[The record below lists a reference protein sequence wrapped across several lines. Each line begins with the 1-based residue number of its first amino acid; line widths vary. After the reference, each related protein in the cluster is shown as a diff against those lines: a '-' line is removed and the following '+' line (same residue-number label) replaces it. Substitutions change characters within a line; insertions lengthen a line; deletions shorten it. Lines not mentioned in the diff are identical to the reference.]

1 VFFFFFFFFSFWESF
16 IRGEGVHFFFFFIV
30 SINIIDESIRLLF
43 ETAREKF

>member
-1 VFFFFFFFFSFWESF
+1 VFFFFFFFSFWESF
-16 IRGEGVHFFFFFIV
+16 IRGEGVHFFFFII